1 MSGPGDAEELLARDR
16 AHVWHPYAPMP
27 AEFEPLVVRSA
38 AGVRL
43 SLADG
48 RELIDGMSSWW
59 CAVHGYRHPV
69 LDAAARAQLEQMAH
83 VMFGGLTHEPA
94 VALAQ
99 ALIERVPDPLAHV
112 FFADSGS
119 VAVEVALK
127 MCLQYWRGRG
137 RPRKTR
143 MLSLRGGYHGDTF
156 GAMGVCDPVDG
167 MHSLFTDV
175 LADNLFAPR
184 PPGGVE
190 RPLDKAYV
198 EVLAELVEGHRDELA
213 AVVIEPVVQ
222 GAGGMWF
229 YSPEYVRVLREL
241 CDAHDVL
248 LVLDEIATGFG
259 RTGTYFA
266 CERAGISPDVMCV
279 GKALTGGYVTLAA
292 TLCTPAVAQAIGA
305 SAGGAL
311 MHGPTYMA
319 NPLAC
324 AIALASMRLLEESAW
339 QANVERIEQTLTSA
353 LAPLRGAEHVAD
365 LRALGAI
372 AVIELDHPVD
382 IAAATAAATAAG
394 VWLRPFRNLIYA
406 MPPYICTDA
415 ELQSIARAMAAA
427 AAAG

>member
-1 MSGPGDAEELLARDR
+1 VSGSRDAEELLARDR

-38 AGVRL
+38 RGVRL
-43 SLADG
+43 RLADG

-69 LDAAARAQLEQMAH
+69 LDAAAGAQLEQMAH

-94 VALAQ
+94 VALAD
-99 ALIERVPDPLAHV
+99 ALLERVPDPLAHV

-137 RPRKTR
+137 RPQKTR

-156 GAMGVCDPVDG
+156 GAMGICDPVDG
-167 MHSLFTDV
+167 MHSLFADV
-175 LADNLFAPR
+175 LADNVFAPR
-184 PPGGVE
+184 PPGGVDRE
-190 RPLDKAYV
+190 LDEAYV
-198 EVLAELVEGHRDELA
+198 AVLAQLVEEHRDQLA

-229 YSPEYVRVLREL
+229 YSAEYVRVLREL

-259 RTGTYFA
+259 RSGTYFA
-266 CERAGISPDVMCV
+266 CERAGIGPDVMCV

-292 TLCTPAVAQAIGA
+292 TLCTAEIA
-305 SAGGAL
+305 STISAGEGGAL

-324 AIALASMRLLEESAW
+324 AIALASMRLLGESEW

-353 LAPLRGAEHVAD
+353 LAPLRGAQGVTEV
-365 LRALGAI
+365 RVLGAI
-372 AVIELDHPVD
+372 GVIELEHSVD
-382 IAAATAAATAAG
+382 IASATAAAVAAG
-394 VWLRPFRNLIYA
+394 VWLRPFRNLIYT
-406 MPPYICTDA
+406 MPPYITTDA
-415 ELQSIARAMAAA
+415 ELHTIAGAMKAAA
-427 AAAG
+427 AAT

>member
-1 MSGPGDAEELLARDR
+1 VSGPGDAEELLAHDR
-16 AHVWHPYAPMP
+16 ANVWHPYAPMP

-38 AGVRL
+38 SGVRL
-43 SLADG
+43 RLADG

-69 LDAAARAQLEQMAH
+69 LDAAAMKQLEQMSH

-156 GAMGVCDPVDG
+156 GAMGICDPVDG
-167 MHSLFTDV
+167 MHSLFSDV

-184 PPGGVE
+184 PPGGVD
-190 RPLDKAYV
+190 RPLEEAYV
-198 EVLAELVEGHRDELA
+198 EGLAELLEGHRDELA

-229 YSPEYVRVLREL
+229 YSAEYVRVLREL

-248 LVLDEIATGFG
+248 LVLDEIATGF
-259 RTGTYFA
+259 
-266 CERAGISPDVMCV
+266 
-279 GKALTGGYVTLAA
+279 
-292 TLCTPAVAQAIGA
+292 
-305 SAGGAL
+305 
-311 MHGPTYMA
+311 
-319 NPLAC
+319 
-324 AIALASMRLLEESAW
+324 
-339 QANVERIEQTLTSA
+339 
-353 LAPLRGAEHVAD
+353 
-365 LRALGAI
+365 
-372 AVIELDHPVD
+372 
-382 IAAATAAATAAG
+382 
-394 VWLRPFRNLIYA
+394 A
-406 MPPYICTDA
+406 M
-415 ELQSIARAMAAA
+415 
-427 AAAG
+427 